1 MDEIKRT
8 CLKNFKKKY
17 CKNFSL
23 IFFEMLKAKLKNCH
37 FDKTVAKSC
46 PYLDKQNVQF
56 ISGCFLHNNDLWCII
71 FLVLDKKHENG
82 STAIKND

>member
-37 FDKTVAKSC
+37 FNKTVAKSC
-46 PYLDKQNVQF
+46 PYLDKQNV
-56 ISGCFLHNNDLWCII
+56 
-71 FLVLDKKHENG
+71 
-82 STAIKND
+82 